1 MESHSRER
9 SDEQDWRIEAE
20 LDVAEPGGVLQS
32 LLGRVRGPDLV
43 KELEAMVPREVVITH
58 DGKRLFVYAADE
70 RTLAAARRG
79 VEEVLARDA
88 IKASMRVSHWDDE
101 LERWRQ
107 TDPPPS
113 AEDRQAEE
121 AAERDGETIE
131 TRTLVVSSG
140 RMIRAE
146 VEQSM
151 RDWAER
157 LGLECK
163 IVEHPHLLT
172 SQLAFTVTGPKR
184 KIDEFARGLRAE
196 EWATIRTE
204 TQVMLSPL

>member
-1 MESHSRER
+1 MESNSTER
-9 SDEQDWRIEAE
+9 SDAQDWRIEAE

-43 KELEAMVPREVVITH
+43 KELEAMVPRDVVITH
-58 DGKRLFVYAADE
+58 DGQRLFVYAADE
-70 RTLAAARRG
+70 QTLAAARRG

-113 AEDRQAEE
+113 AEDRQADE

-151 RDWAER
+151 REWAER

-172 SQLAFTVTGPKR
+172 SQLAFTVTGAKR